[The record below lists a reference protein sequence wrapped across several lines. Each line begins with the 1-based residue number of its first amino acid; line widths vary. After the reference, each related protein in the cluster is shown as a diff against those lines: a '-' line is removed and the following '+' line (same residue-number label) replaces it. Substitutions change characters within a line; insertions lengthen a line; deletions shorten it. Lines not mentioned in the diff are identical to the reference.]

1 MFSNNIRPE
10 LKMVGR
16 DGNAFAILMRAR
28 LVAEKAGVPQDE
40 IERFATDLLS
50 GDYSHVIKVVS
61 DYFKVV

>member
-1 MFSNNIRPE
+1 
-10 LKMVGR
+10 MVGR